1 MKKLCLLAV
10 ILFAAVTVQ
19 AQDVVKFAPLDASP
33 VDIAYFP
40 NKAVKFKKTDTPS
53 PSIKVTYSR
62 PSVKGRVIFG
72 DLIKYGEVWRVG
84 ANENTE
90 IKFYKPATING
101 VAVPAGTYSL
111 FAIPEKDK
119 WTIIINKELD
129 LWGGY
134 AYDESKDLVRVSVP
148 VKPVSTPVEALSIA
162 FTTQGA
168 VTNLVIGWDK
178 TTVELPITIK

>member
-1 MKKLCLLAV
+1 MKKFSLLAITFLIAISV
-10 ILFAAVTVQ
+10 K
-19 AQDVVKFAPLDASP
+19 AQDVVKFPPLDASP

-40 NKAVKFKKTDTPS
+40 NKAVKFKKTDTPN
-53 PSIKVTYSR
+53 PVVKVLYSR
-62 PSVKGRVIFG
+62 PSVKGRTIFG
-72 DLIKYGEVWRVG
+72 DIVKFGEVWRVG

-90 IKFYKPATING
+90 IKFYKDVTIG
-101 VAVPAGTYSL
+101 GKKVPAGYYSF

-134 AYDESKDLVRVSVP
+134 AYDESKDVVRVSVP
-148 VKPVSTPVEALSIA
+148 VKSVSETIEALSIA
-162 FTTQGA
+162 FTTQGN

>member
-1 MKKLCLLAV
+1 MKKFSLLAV
-10 ILFAAVTVQ
+10 IFLVAISVK

-33 VDIAYFP
+33 VDISYFP
-40 NKAVKFKKTDTPS
+40 SRSVKFKKTDTPS
-53 PSIKVTYSR
+53 PSIKVTYAR
-62 PSVKGRVIFG
+62 PSAKGRVVFG
-72 DLIKYGEVWRVG
+72 ELLKFGEVWRVG

-101 VAVPAGTYSL
+101 VAIPVGTYSL

-129 LWGGY
+129 MWGAY

-148 VKPVSTPVEALSIA
+148 VKPVSTAIEALSIA
-162 FTTQGA
+162 FTTQGT

>member
-1 MKKLCLLAV
+1 MKKFSLLAITLLIAISV
-10 ILFAAVTVQ
+10 K
-19 AQDVVKFAPLDASP
+19 AQDAVKFAPLDASP

-53 PSIKVTYSR
+53 PSIKVIYSR
-62 PSVKGRVIFG
+62 PSVKGRTIFG

-119 WTIIINKELD
+119 WTIIINKEID
-129 LWGGY
+129 LWGAY
-134 AYDESKDLVRVSVP
+134 AYDESKDIVRVSVP
-148 VKPVSTPVEALSIA
+148 IKPVNEVIEALSIA

>member
-1 MKKLCLLAV
+1 MKKFSLLAI
-10 ILFAAVTVQ
+10 ILLVAVSVK

-33 VDIAYFP
+33 VDISYFP
-40 NKAVKFKKTDTPS
+40 SRSVKYKKTDTPS
-53 PSIKVTYSR
+53 PSIKVTYAR
-62 PSVKGRVIFG
+62 PSAKGRAIFG
-72 DLIKYGEVWRVG
+72 DLIKFGEVWRVG

-101 VAVPAGTYSL
+101 VAVPVGTYSL
-111 FAIPEKDK
+111 FAIPDKDK

-129 LWGGY
+129 MWGAY

-148 VKPVSTPVEALSIA
+148 VKSVSTPVEALSIA
-162 FTTQGA
+162 FTTQGS